1 MPETLCSYM
10 SSQRQL
16 EKDIPPVLI
25 KIFTW
30 QLLRAMAHSHSK
42 GIIHR
47 DIKPQNILVDFDKTT
62 IKICDWGSAKII
74 DSQGTKSVAYICSRY
89 YRAPELISGS
99 TQYNEKIDIWSIGCV
114 VAEMF
119 LLHPIFQG
127 KTSKS

>member
-10 SSQRQL
+10 SSQRLL

-30 QLLRAMAHSHSK
+30 QLLRAMAHTHSK

-47 DIKPQNILVDFDKTT
+47 DIKPQNILVDLDKTT
-62 IKICDWGSAKII
+62 IKMCDWGSAKII

-89 YRAPELISGS
+89 YRAPELIFGC
-99 TQYNEKIDIWSIGCV
+99 TQYNEKIDIWSVGCV

-119 LLHPIFQG
+119 LLQPIFKG